1 MGDEAG
7 VVFRSE
13 PGSANAMK
21 EGAPETASWLRRRPG
36 WTIAV
41 LVLLQGL
48 IIWLLDSRWP
58 VAARAPKSSTTFQLL
73 AGTPAD
79 PTLAALWMTADPTL
93 LALVSEHSFSGP
105 VWLNYPRVAHR
116 LVDWMEP
123 PQWLAPRVDQ
133 LGAVFGEVSRIQ
145 MGLPSVATDKP
156 LPRLAELKV
165 ASTPMAKQSTVRVE
179 GALAARPL
187 VTSLALPVWS
197 YSEILTH
204 SEVQVMVGE
213 DGRTFS
219 PVLLA
224 GCGLKI
230 ADEAAVELARTARF
244 EPEPAALLDG
254 PAGPESYT
262 WGRLVFQWVTQEAIT
277 TNLPP
282 GRARP

>member
-1 MGDEAG
+1 
-7 VVFRSE
+7 
-13 PGSANAMK
+13 
-21 EGAPETASWLRRRPG
+21 
-36 WTIAV
+36 V

-58 VAARAPKSSTTFQLL
+58 VGARAPKSSTTFQLL

-79 PTLAALWMTADPTL
+79 QTLATSWMTADPTL
-93 LALVSEHSFSGP
+93 FALVSAHSFSGP

-116 LVDWMEP
+116 LVDWMEA
-123 PQWLAPRVDQ
+123 PQWLAPRLDQ

-145 MGLPSVATDKP
+145 TGLPSLATEKP
-156 LPRLAELKV
+156 LPRLAELRV
-165 ASTPMAKQSTVRVE
+165 ASTLMAKQSTVRVE

-197 YSEILTH
+197 YSEILTA
-204 SEVQVMVGE
+204 SEVQVKVGE

-230 ADEAAVELARTARF
+230 ADEAAVELARMARF
-244 EPEPAALLDG
+244 QPTSAAVPG
-254 PAGPESYT
+254 GGAGPESYT
-262 WGRLVFQWVTQEAIT
+262 WGCLVFQWVTQEAIT
-277 TNLPP
+277 PNLPP